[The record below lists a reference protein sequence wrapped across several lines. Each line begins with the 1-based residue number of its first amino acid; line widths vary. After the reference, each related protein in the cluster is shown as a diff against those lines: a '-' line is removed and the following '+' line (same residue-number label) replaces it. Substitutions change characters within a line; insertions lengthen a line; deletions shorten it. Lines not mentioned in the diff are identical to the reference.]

1 MASEWLGG
9 AYEQLLRNYEQLLLQ
24 NSMLK
29 QQLTACVEEQQHS
42 SDGVQQASNIYD
54 SKVFESEVS
63 SERDDS
69 AVTLRD

>member
-9 AYEQLLRNYEQLLLQ
+9 AYEQLLSRYEQLLLQ

-29 QQLTACVEEQQHS
+29 QQLTVCAEEQQP
-42 SDGVQQASNIYD
+42 DAVQQASNIYD

-63 SERDDS
+63 SERNDS
-69 AVTLRD
+69 AVSLRE